1 MTQRRD
7 IGHGLRP
14 AARLAASAGRGF
26 TLLEMIVAVAAVAL
40 VAVGLASIFD
50 AVGKTVSGGKRVSLL
65 NQYAGLIENQMRRDF
80 SEISRDGF
88 LVVRQQFVDTRPG
101 PAGDGLFQQEGPN
114 ADIVPLHAE
123 DTSPR
128 PRRADEIIFFVRGN
142 YQSARQPISPDLVVT
157 SDTAMIYYGHGQKRR
172 PDATRLDPRNN
183 QPDPNIFFRPQVD
196 DLNNDTAPGRDA
208 RLGLPV
214 AGNPNL
220 FASEWTLLRKSTL
233 LVKPDA
239 TGADPVSS
247 PLRFTDP
254 ANPNAND
261 VLDPANPAARRR
273 LRNSEYQVN
282 LQPAAR
288 SVFRSFN
295 RFYPFDINGPARLP
309 QQIDSFRELRRPNLT
324 SGLVDIAST
333 DLNEIRS
340 FVNGLRLLPGSFDPA
355 TATGAFDLPN
365 QVSFHLWC
373 DPFPSAPAAW
383 PWRYNVP
390 VRTQPPPD
398 FLDRMHVWMN
408 DAFPGESQAGA
419 PWGRTN
425 AMRAMDPPGVRARY
439 ESQPVDLLE
448 VIAGNFAQTAGA
460 PVSRG
465 QQAAYER
472 ADQLM
477 LAGSGFLPRCSEF
490 IVDWSF
496 GRTDPVTGEIVWHGP
511 AHRIDVNR
519 NGTFNDP
526 VDRWA
531 TLPYPYNARSQ
542 NPATQNLLFHSVE
555 VPRLPYGM
563 PMQSVLDPNGNPIP
577 GPAPY
582 QEFDRLPREYF
593 YYTHVIQP
601 RLIYGFDAWQP
612 NAPVPSVL
620 TSYFGYTDPT
630 YKQDVLARPSPPYG
644 PTPPNMLGDGIVNEG
659 WQIDFNNDGFIG
671 IGNDPVGEVIPGEP
685 AAKSIPWAW
694 PRMVRV
700 TLTLADALDPS
711 IESTFQ
717 FIFNVPDDSPIR
729 E

>member
-1 MTQRRD
+1 M
-7 IGHGLRP
+7 
-14 AARLAASAGRGF
+14 
-26 TLLEMIVAVAAVAL
+26 
-40 VAVGLASIFD
+40 
-50 AVGKTVSGGKRVSLL
+50 
-65 NQYAGLIENQMRRDF
+65 
-80 SEISRDGF
+80 
-88 LVVRQQFVDTRPG
+88 
-101 PAGDGLFQQEGPN
+101 
-114 ADIVPLHAE
+114 
-123 DTSPR
+123 
-128 PRRADEIIFFVRGN
+128 
-142 YQSARQPISPDLVVT
+142 
-157 SDTAMIYYGHGQKRR
+157 
-172 PDATRLDPRNN
+172 
-183 QPDPNIFFRPQVD
+183 
-196 DLNNDTAPGRDA
+196 
-208 RLGLPV
+208 

-460 PVSRG
+460 PCRAASR
-465 QQAAYER
+465 
-472 ADQLM
+472 
-477 LAGSGFLPRCSEF
+477 PR
-490 IVDWSF
+490 
-496 GRTDPVTGEIVWHGP
+496 T
-511 AHRIDVNR
+511 
-519 NGTFNDP
+519 
-526 VDRWA
+526 
-531 TLPYPYNARSQ
+531 NAR
-542 NPATQNLLFHSVE
+542 
-555 VPRLPYGM
+555 
-563 PMQSVLDPNGNPIP
+563 
-577 GPAPY
+577 
-582 QEFDRLPREYF
+582 
-593 YYTHVIQP
+593 
-601 RLIYGFDAWQP
+601 
-612 NAPVPSVL
+612 
-620 TSYFGYTDPT
+620 TS
-630 YKQDVLARPSPPYG
+630 
-644 PTPPNMLGDGIVNEG
+644 
-659 WQIDFNNDGFIG
+659 
-671 IGNDPVGEVIPGEP
+671 
-685 AAKSIPWAW
+685 
-694 PRMVRV
+694 
-700 TLTLADALDPS
+700 
-711 IESTFQ
+711 
-717 FIFNVPDDSPIR
+717 
-729 E
+729 